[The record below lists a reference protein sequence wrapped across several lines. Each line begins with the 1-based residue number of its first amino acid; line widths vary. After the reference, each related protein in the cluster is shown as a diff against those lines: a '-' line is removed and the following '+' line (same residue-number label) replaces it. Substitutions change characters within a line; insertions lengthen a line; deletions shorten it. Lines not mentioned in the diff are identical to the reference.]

1 MSDTLILTLKND
13 YLFKLLLG
21 SEENKDCLQDFLEC
35 VLDMP
40 ADTIADLE
48 LLDKELTKGA
58 MTDKT
63 GIHGGIDTPIY
74 HKTTRDEVS
83 TRSLTKAKQRRTC
96 CTLSIRF
103 CVTTQ

>member
-21 SEENKDCLQDFLEC
+21 SEENKVCLQDFLEC

-40 ADTIADLE
+40 SGLIADLE

-63 GIHGGIDTPIY
+63 GILDVKLRLKDGATIDIEISFP
-74 HKTTRDEVS
+74 D
-83 TRSLTKAKQRRTC
+83 RRPC
-96 CTLSIRF
+96 LSGNTSFAVRQNIAAA
-103 CVTTQ
+103 